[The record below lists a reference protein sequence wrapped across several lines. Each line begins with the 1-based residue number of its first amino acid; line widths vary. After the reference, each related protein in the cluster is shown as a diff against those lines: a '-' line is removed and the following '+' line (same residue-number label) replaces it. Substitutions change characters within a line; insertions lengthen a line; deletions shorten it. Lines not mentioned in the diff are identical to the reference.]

1 METEIPTRCKQQEQN
16 KATGAGRFF
25 TTTMMIMMMRDNNV
39 AIESSYVHQ
48 LATAGIVLI

>member
-1 METEIPTRCKQQEQN
+1 
-16 KATGAGRFF
+16 
-25 TTTMMIMMMRDNNV
+25 MMMRDNNV